1 MRSLIHLLDG
11 ESMNTD
17 MDKVAQDKI
26 LEILTS
32 GRSEARH
39 VKVLKLLNDEM
50 EGERDKDDRDTDRGS
65 SSIIR
70 HCNGSSVLGRRIV

>member
-1 MRSLIHLLDG
+1 MRN
-11 ESMNTD
+11 MN
-17 MDKVAQDKI
+17 KVAQDKI

-50 EGERDKDDRDTDRGS
+50 EGKGDKDDRDTDRGS
-65 SSIIR
+65 SSIIH